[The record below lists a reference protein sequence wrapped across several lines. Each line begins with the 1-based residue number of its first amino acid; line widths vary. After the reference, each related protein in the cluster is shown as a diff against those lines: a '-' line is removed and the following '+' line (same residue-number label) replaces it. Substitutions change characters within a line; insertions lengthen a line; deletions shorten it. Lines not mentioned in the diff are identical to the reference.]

1 MSVLD
6 LIENKKQN
14 KKGGFVLPIKVTE
27 LNDAQTNIIK
37 SIEKNDLVVC
47 QAPAGCGKTLTAV
60 NVAAHFVAT
69 GRKVLFC
76 SKSQKAI
83 DVFTNRLNEIVGFN
97 VCMRAGK
104 KENNVKQAATIMD
117 LIEHKIDLS
126 NNEKSNL
133 LKYLLFRNE
142 KEAIKLL
149 KSNHIERLKNLL
161 ADTEERKNLLTI
173 AKMQLQSKRAKKQKI
188 MEQVNFESLLKT
200 FPVWSLD
207 MMSLSE
213 QIPLVKDAYDL
224 LIIDEAGQNEISIC
238 IPALF
243 RAKKCLCCGDSAQ
256 IKFLSWL
263 EKKKET
269 SFMVKQGIPEHLQ
282 LHWSYRDN
290 SILDFLTYYA
300 QDVIMLNENY
310 RTPENLMDWVNKE
323 FYNGK
328 VICHIPSR
336 EKALQK
342 VFIEDASTE
351 NTKNLN
357 LKEAE
362 QAILLL
368 KEKIKEYKQENE
380 NKTIGIIVPFTKQAK
395 LLQDLIMQTIPYED
409 IERFKIVASSV
420 FSFQGDERSTIIFC
434 TTYCENSPRAMLTY
448 LENRRNLCVS
458 LSRAKENLYV
468 LYNTENLKG
477 GILQRFLESIPA

>member
-6 LIENKKQN
+6 IINGTTKKQN
-14 KKGGFVLPIKVTE
+14 KWVLPIKVTE
-27 LNDAQTNIIK
+27 LNEAQTNIIK

-83 DVFTNRLNEIVGFN
+83 DVFTNRLNEIIGFDI
-97 VCMRAGK
+97 CMRAGR
-104 KENNVKQAATIMD
+104 KEDNVRQASAILD
-117 LIEHKIDLS
+117 LIEHKVDLS
-126 NNEKSNL
+126 NNEKTNL
-133 LKYLLFRNE
+133 LKYLLFRIK

-149 KSNHIERLKNLL
+149 KSKHIERLNNLL
-161 ADTEERKNLLTI
+161 ADTEERKNLMTI
-173 AKMQLQSKRAKKQKI
+173 AKMQLQAKRTKKEKI
-188 MEQVNFESLLKT
+188 MQQVNFQSLLNT

-207 MMSLSE
+207 MMTLSE
-213 QIPLVKDAYDL
+213 QIPLIKDAYDL
-224 LIIDEAGQNEISIC
+224 LIIDEAGQNEIGIC

-256 IKFLSWL
+256 IKFLSFL

-269 SFMVKQGIPEHLQ
+269 SFMVAQNIPEHLQ
-282 LHWSYRDN
+282 LHYSYRDN

-300 QDVIMLNENY
+300 QDIIMLNENY
-310 RTPENLMDWVNKE
+310 RTPKNLMDWVNKE
-323 FYNGK
+323 FYNNK
-328 VICHIPSR
+328 VVCHIPSK
-336 EKALQK
+336 ENAIQK
-342 VFIEDASTE
+342 IFVKDATTE
-351 NTKNLN
+351 STKNLN
-357 LKEAE
+357 MKEAE

-368 KEKIKEYKQENE
+368 KQTIKEYK
-380 NKTIGIIVPFTKQAK
+380 KTGEKKSIGIIVPFTKQAK
-395 LLQDLIMQTIPYED
+395 LIQDLIMQTVPYSD
-409 IERFKIVASSV
+409 IEEFNIIASSV

-434 TTYCENSPRAMLTY
+434 TTFCDNSPRAMLTY

-458 LSRAKENLYV
+458 LSRAKERMYV
-468 LYNTENLKG
+468 LYNTENLRG